1 MPIININIFERTLEE
16 KRKLV
21 EKVTDAV
28 VEATGFKKE
37 WVQII
42 ITEIK
47 QENIAQGGKLAVDNK
62 N

>member
-21 EKVTDAV
+21 EKVTDVV
-28 VEATGFKKE
+28 VEATGFNRD

-47 QENIAQGGKLAVDNK
+47 PENISQGGKLSIDNK
-62 N
+62 K